1 MKLGANLNAR
11 NKDGETPIFTTVD
24 NDVKLLIIEHGA
36 DLTVRN
42 SKGKAVMETAKEK
55 GPQRQETLRIT
66 TLAPPVFLYAL
77 LLTVGVSSIVIASA
91 ICRMLRHNSITE
103 HACDQSAAP
112 AF

>member
-1 MKLGANLNAR
+1 LKLGANLNAR

-55 GPQRQETLRIT
+55 GPLRRE
-66 TLAPPVFLYAL
+66 V
-77 LLTVGVSSIVIASA
+77 
-91 ICRMLRHNSITE
+91 LRKTI
-103 HACDQSAAP
+103 QSP
-112 AF
+112 NERK